1 MKRCINP
8 NCGSTYL
15 FGSSQTVC
23 PFCHQ
28 PLVENGTPSSPS
40 AGTAG
45 PERQARPSQRV
56 RPAVPTDLLAAE
68 RMPGQRR
75 EEPLVQRRTGR
86 VPFGR
91 NRISC
96 RGRVTEIEHH
106 ELFTDVRHKLMHTL
120 FRGEPY
126 QFSIQSVEYT
136 IRVENLTDGLPTEV
150 TDFCLY
156 GNYLGRLQV
165 GDEVTVKAKDCGDR
179 RVVSSLYNETTGS
192 EVRPGLQV
200 SPWLVRGVVLAVL
213 LTLVWLICQLVW
225 LFQSGAVAAGAAALL
240 MSLMPV
246 LILIIGFY
254 LLFRSVFPR
263 RRRRRRR

>member
-1 MKRCINP
+1 MKRCVNP

-15 FGSSQTVC
+15 FGSSRTVC

-28 PLVENGTPSSPS
+28 PLVENGTPPS
-40 AGTAG
+40 QAAGTASAG
-45 PERQARPSQRV
+45 GRARPSHRI

-68 RMPGQRR
+68 QMPVRRR
-75 EEPLVQRRTGR
+75 EEPLIQRRTGR
-86 VPFGR
+86 APLLG
-91 NRISC
+91 NRIHC

-126 QFSIQSVEYT
+126 QLSIQSVEYT

-179 RVVSSLYNETTGS
+179 RVVRSLYNETTGS
-192 EVRPGLQV
+192 QVRPGLQF
-200 SPWLVRGVVLAVL
+200 SPWLVRGVFLAVIL
-213 LTLVWLICQLVW
+213 VLVWLICQLVW
-225 LFQSGAVAAGAAALL
+225 LFQSGAVAAGAAVLL

-246 LILIIGFY
+246 LILIIGLY